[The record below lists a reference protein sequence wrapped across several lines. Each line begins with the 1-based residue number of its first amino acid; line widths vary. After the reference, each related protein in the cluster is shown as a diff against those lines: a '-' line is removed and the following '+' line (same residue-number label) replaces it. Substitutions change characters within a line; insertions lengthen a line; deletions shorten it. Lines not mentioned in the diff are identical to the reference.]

1 MKRRIGLHFGDCGA
15 KLACSAESDYLRNRI
30 LIHSMKKLLLFALA
44 LAVCAACD
52 DNDRPDGP
60 EFETVNDEIVDGR
73 IVDDDAMDFLGTSTV
88 TNPDGTTFVD
98 DNAVFS
104 IVGEGRPTVFNPAT
118 ALTVYMRGVR
128 FAAAMPGIPMRLY
141 NLPYAAGTGPNL
153 TFADAGPLTPQAN
166 IAATGWTDYERY
178 AITNLDGAIANVRC
192 RVEFDCMGTY
202 HVKFEGRLLDD

>member
-1 MKRRIGLHFGDCGA
+1 M
-15 KLACSAESDYLRNRI
+15 
-30 LIHSMKKLLLFALA
+30 MKKFFLFAWVL
-44 LAVCAACD
+44 AACVACDSHD
-52 DNDRPDGP
+52 DHHNGP

-73 IVDDDAMDFLGTSTV
+73 IVNDDAMDFLGISTV

-104 IVGEGRPTVFNPAT
+104 IVGEGHPTVFNPAT
-118 ALTVYMRGVR
+118 ALTVYMRRVR
-128 FAAAMPGIPMRLY
+128 FAAAMPGIDMRLY
-141 NLPYAAGTGPNL
+141 NLPYTAGTGANL
-153 TFADAGPLTPQAN
+153 TFVDAGPLTPQAN

>member
-1 MKRRIGLHFGDCGA
+1 MKRHIFGDCGA

-30 LIHSMKKLLLFALA
+30 FIHSMKKLLFFALA

-88 TNPDGTTFVD
+88 TNPDGPTFVD
-98 DNAVFS
+98 ENARFS

-118 ALTVYMRGVR
+118 ALTVYMHGVR
-128 FAAAMPGIPMRLY
+128 FAATMPGIEMRLN
-141 NLPYAAGTGPNL
+141 NLPYTPGTGPNL
-153 TFADAGPLTPQAN
+153 TFVDAGPFTPQAN
-166 IAATGWTDYERY
+166 IANTGWLDYEKY
-178 AITNLDGAIANVRC
+178 AITNLDGTIANVQC
-192 RVEFDCMGTY
+192 RVEFDCMDTY